1 MGFSES
7 LKGEVK
13 RKAHF
18 RCCLCHALGVEIH
31 HIIPEADDGPDTEDN
46 AAPLCPSCHETYGSN
61 PQKRKFIRE
70 ARDFWYEVCAKRFA
84 ADGDRLEEIASTV
97 RQAATK
103 DDLANAVDQILAFQ
117 RIVNRVVTQVAANE
131 DPRRSEDHILDAL
144 EALFD
149 KVWYSRHML
158 LRHQVEA
165 EGRPIDPEI
174 WKGALEAAERILM
187 KYGQSELGPWTDFEW
202 GMLGGKLSAL
212 RWVLGDD
219 WDVLDT

>member
-7 LKGEVK
+7 LKLKVN
-13 RKAHF
+13 RKAYF

-31 HIIPEADDGPDTEDN
+31 HIIPEAEDGPDTEDN

-70 ARDFWYEVCAKRFA
+70 ARDFWYEVCEKRFA
-84 ADGDRLEEIASTV
+84 SDGDRLEEIANAV
-97 RQAATK
+97 QQVATK
-103 DDLANAVDQILAFQ
+103 DDLVEAVDQILSFQ
-117 RIVNRVVTQVAANE
+117 QIVNRVITQIADNE
-131 DPRRSEDHILDAL
+131 DPRRSGEDILDAL
-144 EALFD
+144 EEMFD

-158 LRHQVEA
+158 LQYQVEV

-174 WKGALEAAERILM
+174 WKGALEAAARIRA
-187 KYGQSELGPWTDFEW
+187 KYEEDELGPWTDFEW
-202 GMLGGKLSAL
+202 GMLSGKLSAL

-219 WDVLDT
+219 WDMLDT